1 MIMSMRE
8 EAKIEQS
15 FDLKLLGQLM
25 RYSKKMIPIILFC
38 VVLLV
43 ISVTADLLRPR
54 ILSTIIDG
62 FLSPETVYV
71 TETAAGELK
80 ISDEPTDIVIED
92 GQVIRANASAPLTPT
107 QRSGLNEQRYQV
119 IVKYALF
126 LFTLVLLTM
135 IANASQQY
143 LLNYVGQKVIFTIR
157 SDLFEKLESLP
168 LSFHE
173 HNPVG
178 RLVTR
183 MTNDLNNISELYT
196 SVIVTGLSDI
206 AIIGGSIAMMMSM
219 NARLALVALGVAP
232 FLIIATMIFRRL
244 VREAYRNVRV
254 KLAKINAT
262 LSENITGMKTIQIFN
277 QEDKFID
284 NFRKINDE
292 YKKAS
297 LREMRIYA
305 IFRPLVNLIY
315 YTSLISAL
323 VYGGFALVRGEI
335 AVGVIVA
342 FTLYIKQ
349 LFQPVMELAEK
360 FNIFQSSMASIERI
374 FLLMEEPDT
383 ILNPDSPYY
392 PEALKGEVEFRNVS
406 FHYQEDEPILKNIS
420 FKASPGQT
428 IALVGATGSG
438 KSTIMS
444 LLTRLYDTIEG
455 DILFDGVSMRD
466 YDKEFIRKKIAP
478 VLQDVFL
485 FSGTIRDNIR
495 LLNKDIS
502 DEEIWKAAEFV
513 NAHHFIGKLHR
524 GLDHRVTEGGTTLSA
539 GERQLLSF
547 ARALVHDPDILILD
561 EATASIDTQ
570 TEMYIQEAT
579 KKITQGR
586 TTFVVAHRLSTIVSA
601 DQILVLHKGRIVER
615 GNHQSLLA
623 QEGLYYDLYRL
634 QFEQRE
640 EVDL

>member
-1 MIMSMRE
+1 MSMRE
-8 EAKIEQS
+8 EVKIEKS
-15 FDLKLLGQLM
+15 FDLKLLGELM
-25 RYSKKMIPIILFC
+25 RYSKKLVPIILFC

-43 ISVTADLLRPR
+43 VSVTADLLRPR

-62 FLSPETVYV
+62 FLSPKTVYV
-71 TETAAGELK
+71 TETSPGEFEL
-80 ISDEPTDIVIED
+80 SDDTTDVAITE
-92 GQVIRANASAPLTPT
+92 GAVIRGDGSTPTPLT
-107 QRSGLNEQRYQV
+107 QEQRTSLNDQRYRL
-119 IVKYALF
+119 IVRYSIF
-126 LFTLVLLTM
+126 LFILVALTL
-135 IANASQQY
+135 IANATQQY
-143 LLNYVGQKVIFTIR
+143 LLSFVGQKVIFNIR

-196 SVIVTGLSDI
+196 NVIVTGLSDV
-206 AIIGGSIAMMMSM
+206 AIIGGSIAMMLSM
-219 NARLALVALGVAP
+219 NVKLALVALAMAP
-232 FLIIATMIFRRL
+232 ILIISTVIFRRL

-262 LSENITGMKTIQIFN
+262 LSENISGMKTIQIFN
-277 QEDKFID
+277 QEEKFKE
-284 NFRKINDE
+284 NFQKINEE
-292 YKKAS
+292 YKLAS

-315 YTSLISAL
+315 YVSLISAL

-360 FNIFQSSMASIERI
+360 FNIFQSSMASIERV

-383 ILNPDSPYY
+383 IVNPESPWKTDS
-392 PEALKGEVEFRNVS
+392 LKGEVEFRDVS

-420 FKASPGQT
+420 FKASPGET

-455 DILFDGVSMRD
+455 DILFDGVSIRN
-466 YDKEFIRKKIAP
+466 YDKEYIRKRIAP

-495 LLNKDIS
+495 LLNREIT
-502 DEEIWKAAEFV
+502 DEEIWEAAEFV
-513 NAHHFIGKLHR
+513 NAHHFIKRLPR

-579 KKITQGR
+579 KKIIQGR

-601 DQILVLHKGRIVER
+601 DQILVIHKGRIVER
-615 GNHQSLLA
+615 GDHQSLLA

-634 QFEQRE
+634 QYEQRE
-640 EVDL
+640 IS